1 MGSRGGF
8 DNAMAGGCTP
18 LRGVDAVDV
27 KIKLRADPSSPP
39 DACSHEWAPISR
51 WGDASVCLFPA
62 RPRTAGHCSRPCTRI
77 RLRIRSCRFWGS
89 SMNMTPKKAACVV
102 ICAILLA
109 TLGAGCTQLS
119 SNQTTQSGGITV
131 TDDAGRTVTVA
142 QTPHR
147 IISLAP
153 SITEDLFALGLG
165 GKVVGDTTYDN
176 YPPAAVNI
184 TKVGGF
190 SSPSIEKIVSLNPDI
205 VFASSL
211 ENNTL
216 LSTLSGYGIPTV
228 VINPTSLT
236 GILNDL
242 SLIGKVTGSTGNSSA
257 LVANLTQK
265 MTANSISVAS
275 HPRVL
280 YLVWYDP
287 IMSAG
292 ADTFEG
298 DIIAHA
304 GGINVAQLANV
315 SGYGTMSKESIVALN
330 PSVIIANSAMNSTAV
345 QQVKS
350 DPALATVDAVKNGK
364 IYILDSDII
373 SRPGPRAF
381 DALEQIAG
389 IIRQA
394 S

>member
-1 MGSRGGF
+1 
-8 DNAMAGGCTP
+8 
-18 LRGVDAVDV
+18 
-27 KIKLRADPSSPP
+27 
-39 DACSHEWAPISR
+39 
-51 WGDASVCLFPA
+51 
-62 RPRTAGHCSRPCTRI
+62 
-77 RLRIRSCRFWGS
+77 
-89 SMNMTPKKAACVV
+89 MNITPKKAACVV
-102 ICAILLA
+102 ICALLLA

-280 YLVWYDP
+280 YLVWYNP

>member
-1 MGSRGGF
+1 M
-8 DNAMAGGCTP
+8 NITP
-18 LRGVDAVDV
+18 R
-27 KIKLRADPSSPP
+27 
-39 DACSHEWAPISR
+39 
-51 WGDASVCLFPA
+51 
-62 RPRTAGHCSRPCTRI
+62 
-77 RLRIRSCRFWGS
+77 
-89 SMNMTPKKAACVV
+89 KAACVV

-131 TDDAGRTVTVA
+131 TDDAGRTVTIA

-176 YPPAAVNI
+176 YPPAAANI

-190 SSPSIEKIVSLNPDI
+190 SSPSIEKIVSLNPDV

-228 VINPTSLT
+228 VLNPTSLT

-242 SLIGKVTGSTGNSSA
+242 SLIGKASGSAGNSSA

-265 MTANSISVAS
+265 MTTNSISVAS

-280 YLVWYDP
+280 YLVWYNP

-304 GGINVAQLANV
+304 GGINVAQLANA

-364 IYILDSDII
+364 IYILNGDII

>member
-1 MGSRGGF
+1 
-8 DNAMAGGCTP
+8 
-18 LRGVDAVDV
+18 
-27 KIKLRADPSSPP
+27 
-39 DACSHEWAPISR
+39 
-51 WGDASVCLFPA
+51 
-62 RPRTAGHCSRPCTRI
+62 
-77 RLRIRSCRFWGS
+77 
-89 SMNMTPKKAACVV
+89 MNITPKKAACVV
-102 ICAILLA
+102 ICALLLA

-190 SSPSIEKIVSLNPDI
+190 SSPSIEKIVSLNPDV

-228 VINPTSLT
+228 VLNPTSLT

-242 SLIGKVTGSTGNSSA
+242 SLIGKVSGSAGNSSA

>member
-1 MGSRGGF
+1 
-8 DNAMAGGCTP
+8 
-18 LRGVDAVDV
+18 
-27 KIKLRADPSSPP
+27 
-39 DACSHEWAPISR
+39 
-51 WGDASVCLFPA
+51 
-62 RPRTAGHCSRPCTRI
+62 
-77 RLRIRSCRFWGS
+77 
-89 SMNMTPKKAACVV
+89 MNITPKKAACVV

-131 TDDAGRTVTVA
+131 TDDAGRTVTIA

-190 SSPSIEKIVSLNPDI
+190 SSPSIEKIVSLNPDV

-228 VINPTSLT
+228 VLNPTSLT

-242 SLIGKVTGSTGNSSA
+242 SLIGKVSGSAGNSSA

-280 YLVWYDP
+280 YLVWYNP

>member
-1 MGSRGGF
+1 
-8 DNAMAGGCTP
+8 
-18 LRGVDAVDV
+18 
-27 KIKLRADPSSPP
+27 
-39 DACSHEWAPISR
+39 
-51 WGDASVCLFPA
+51 
-62 RPRTAGHCSRPCTRI
+62 
-77 RLRIRSCRFWGS
+77 
-89 SMNMTPKKAACVV
+89 MNITPKKAACVV

-131 TDDAGRTVTVA
+131 TDDAGRTVTIA

-190 SSPSIEKIVSLNPDI
+190 SSPSIEKIVSLNPDV

-228 VINPTSLT
+228 VLNPTSLT

-242 SLIGKVTGSTGNSSA
+242 SLIGKASGSAGNSSA

-265 MTANSISVAS
+265 MTTNSISVAS

-280 YLVWYDP
+280 YLVWYNP

-304 GGINVAQLANV
+304 GGINVAQLANA

-364 IYILDSDII
+364 IYILNGDII

>member
-1 MGSRGGF
+1 
-8 DNAMAGGCTP
+8 
-18 LRGVDAVDV
+18 
-27 KIKLRADPSSPP
+27 
-39 DACSHEWAPISR
+39 
-51 WGDASVCLFPA
+51 
-62 RPRTAGHCSRPCTRI
+62 
-77 RLRIRSCRFWGS
+77 
-89 SMNMTPKKAACVV
+89 MNITPKKAACVV

-190 SSPSIEKIVSLNPDI
+190 SSPSIEKIVSLNPDV

-228 VINPTSLT
+228 VINPTSLS

-257 LVANLTQK
+257 LVTNLTQR
-265 MTANSISVAS
+265 MNANSISVAS

-280 YLVWYDP
+280 YLVWYNP

>member
-1 MGSRGGF
+1 
-8 DNAMAGGCTP
+8 
-18 LRGVDAVDV
+18 
-27 KIKLRADPSSPP
+27 
-39 DACSHEWAPISR
+39 
-51 WGDASVCLFPA
+51 
-62 RPRTAGHCSRPCTRI
+62 
-77 RLRIRSCRFWGS
+77 
-89 SMNMTPKKAACVV
+89 MNITQKKAACIV
-102 ICAILLA
+102 IAAVLLA

-142 QTPHR
+142 QTPNR
-147 IISLAP
+147 IVSLAP

-165 GKVVGDTTYDN
+165 NKVVGDTSYDN

-190 SSPSIEKIVSLNPDI
+190 STPNIEKIVSLSPDI
-205 VFASSL
+205 VFASNL
-211 ENNTL
+211 ENNTV
-216 LSTLSGYGIPTV
+216 LSALSGYGIPTV
-228 VINPTSLT
+228 VISPTSLT
-236 GILNDL
+236 GVLNDL
-242 SLIGKVTGSTGNSSA
+242 SMIGKVTGSTGNSSA
-257 LVANLTQK
+257 LVANLTQR
-265 MTANSISVAS
+265 MTAYNTSVAS

-287 IMSAG
+287 IKSAG

-298 DIIAHA
+298 DIITHA

-315 SGYGTMSKESIVALN
+315 SGYGTLSKESIVALN

-350 DPALATVDAVKNGK
+350 DPALATVDAVKNNK
-364 IYILDSDII
+364 IFILDSDVI

-381 DALEQIAG
+381 DALEQITG

>member
-1 MGSRGGF
+1 
-8 DNAMAGGCTP
+8 
-18 LRGVDAVDV
+18 
-27 KIKLRADPSSPP
+27 
-39 DACSHEWAPISR
+39 
-51 WGDASVCLFPA
+51 
-62 RPRTAGHCSRPCTRI
+62 
-77 RLRIRSCRFWGS
+77 
-89 SMNMTPKKAACVV
+89 MNITPKKAACVV
-102 ICAILLA
+102 ICALLLA

-265 MTANSISVAS
+265 MTANSISVSS

-280 YLVWYDP
+280 YLVWYNP

>member
-1 MGSRGGF
+1 
-8 DNAMAGGCTP
+8 
-18 LRGVDAVDV
+18 
-27 KIKLRADPSSPP
+27 
-39 DACSHEWAPISR
+39 
-51 WGDASVCLFPA
+51 
-62 RPRTAGHCSRPCTRI
+62 
-77 RLRIRSCRFWGS
+77 
-89 SMNMTPKKAACVV
+89 MNITPKKAACVV
-102 ICAILLA
+102 ICALLLA

>member
-1 MGSRGGF
+1 
-8 DNAMAGGCTP
+8 
-18 LRGVDAVDV
+18 
-27 KIKLRADPSSPP
+27 
-39 DACSHEWAPISR
+39 
-51 WGDASVCLFPA
+51 
-62 RPRTAGHCSRPCTRI
+62 
-77 RLRIRSCRFWGS
+77 
-89 SMNMTPKKAACVV
+89 MNITPKKAACVV
-102 ICAILLA
+102 ICALLLA

-242 SLIGKVTGSTGNSSA
+242 SLIGKVTGSTGNISA

>member
-1 MGSRGGF
+1 
-8 DNAMAGGCTP
+8 
-18 LRGVDAVDV
+18 
-27 KIKLRADPSSPP
+27 
-39 DACSHEWAPISR
+39 
-51 WGDASVCLFPA
+51 
-62 RPRTAGHCSRPCTRI
+62 
-77 RLRIRSCRFWGS
+77 
-89 SMNMTPKKAACVV
+89 MNITPKKAACVV
-102 ICAILLA
+102 ICALLLA

-228 VINPTSLT
+228 VLNPTSLT

-242 SLIGKVTGSTGNSSA
+242 SLIGKVSGSAGNSSA

>member
-1 MGSRGGF
+1 
-8 DNAMAGGCTP
+8 
-18 LRGVDAVDV
+18 
-27 KIKLRADPSSPP
+27 
-39 DACSHEWAPISR
+39 
-51 WGDASVCLFPA
+51 
-62 RPRTAGHCSRPCTRI
+62 
-77 RLRIRSCRFWGS
+77 
-89 SMNMTPKKAACVV
+89 MNITPKKAACVV

-190 SSPSIEKIVSLNPDI
+190 SSPSIEKIVSLNPDV

-228 VINPTSLT
+228 VLNPTSLT

-242 SLIGKVTGSTGNSSA
+242 SLIGKVSGSAGNSSA

-280 YLVWYDP
+280 YLVWYNP

-381 DALEQIAG
+381 DALEQIAV

>member
-1 MGSRGGF
+1 
-8 DNAMAGGCTP
+8 
-18 LRGVDAVDV
+18 
-27 KIKLRADPSSPP
+27 
-39 DACSHEWAPISR
+39 
-51 WGDASVCLFPA
+51 
-62 RPRTAGHCSRPCTRI
+62 
-77 RLRIRSCRFWGS
+77 
-89 SMNMTPKKAACVV
+89 MNITPKKAACIV

-109 TLGAGCTQLS
+109 TLGAGCAQLS

-190 SSPSIEKIVSLNPDI
+190 SSPSIEKIVSLNPDV

-228 VINPTSLT
+228 VINPTSLS

-257 LVANLTQK
+257 LVTNLTQR
-265 MTANSISVAS
+265 MNANSISVAS

-280 YLVWYDP
+280 YLVWYNP

>member
-1 MGSRGGF
+1 
-8 DNAMAGGCTP
+8 
-18 LRGVDAVDV
+18 
-27 KIKLRADPSSPP
+27 
-39 DACSHEWAPISR
+39 
-51 WGDASVCLFPA
+51 
-62 RPRTAGHCSRPCTRI
+62 
-77 RLRIRSCRFWGS
+77 
-89 SMNMTPKKAACVV
+89 MNITPKKAACVV
-102 ICAILLA
+102 ICALLLA

-119 SNQTTQSGGITV
+119 SNQTTRSGGVTV
-131 TDDAGRTVTVA
+131 TDDSGRTVTVA

>member
-1 MGSRGGF
+1 
-8 DNAMAGGCTP
+8 
-18 LRGVDAVDV
+18 
-27 KIKLRADPSSPP
+27 
-39 DACSHEWAPISR
+39 
-51 WGDASVCLFPA
+51 
-62 RPRTAGHCSRPCTRI
+62 
-77 RLRIRSCRFWGS
+77 
-89 SMNMTPKKAACVV
+89 MNITPKKAACVV

-228 VINPTSLT
+228 VLNPTSLT

-242 SLIGKVTGSTGNSSA
+242 SLIGKVSGSAGNSSA

>member
-1 MGSRGGF
+1 
-8 DNAMAGGCTP
+8 
-18 LRGVDAVDV
+18 
-27 KIKLRADPSSPP
+27 
-39 DACSHEWAPISR
+39 
-51 WGDASVCLFPA
+51 
-62 RPRTAGHCSRPCTRI
+62 
-77 RLRIRSCRFWGS
+77 
-89 SMNMTPKKAACVV
+89 VV
-102 ICAILLA
+102 L
-109 TLGAGCTQLS
+109 
-119 SNQTTQSGGITV
+119 
-131 TDDAGRTVTVA
+131 
-142 QTPHR
+142 
-147 IISLAP
+147 
-153 SITEDLFALGLG
+153 
-165 GKVVGDTTYDN
+165 
-176 YPPAAVNI
+176 
-184 TKVGGF
+184 
-190 SSPSIEKIVSLNPDI
+190 
-205 VFASSL
+205 
-211 ENNTL
+211 
-216 LSTLSGYGIPTV
+216 
-228 VINPTSLT
+228 NPTSLT

-257 LVANLTQK
+257 LVTNLTQR
-265 MTANSISVAS
+265 MNANSISVAS

-280 YLVWYDP
+280 YLVWYNP

>member
-1 MGSRGGF
+1 
-8 DNAMAGGCTP
+8 
-18 LRGVDAVDV
+18 
-27 KIKLRADPSSPP
+27 
-39 DACSHEWAPISR
+39 
-51 WGDASVCLFPA
+51 
-62 RPRTAGHCSRPCTRI
+62 
-77 RLRIRSCRFWGS
+77 
-89 SMNMTPKKAACVV
+89 MNITQKKAACVV
-102 ICAILLA
+102 IAAVLLA

-142 QTPHR
+142 QTPNR
-147 IISLAP
+147 IVSLAP

-165 GKVVGDTTYDN
+165 NKVVGDTSYDN

-190 SSPSIEKIVSLNPDI
+190 STPNIEKIVSLSPDI
-205 VFASSL
+205 VFASNL
-211 ENNTL
+211 ENNTV
-216 LSTLSGYGIPTV
+216 LSALSGYGIPTV
-228 VINPTSLT
+228 VISPTSLT
-236 GILNDL
+236 GILNDF
-242 SLIGKVTGSTGNSSA
+242 SMIGKVTGSTGNSSA
-257 LVANLTQK
+257 LVANLTQR
-265 MTANSISVAS
+265 MTAYNTSVAS

-287 IMSAG
+287 ITSAG

-298 DIIAHA
+298 DIITHA

-315 SGYGTMSKESIVALN
+315 SGYGTLSKESIVALN

-350 DPALATVDAVKNGK
+350 DPALATVDAVKNNK
-364 IYILDSDII
+364 IFILDSDVI

-381 DALEQIAG
+381 DALEQITG

>member
-1 MGSRGGF
+1 
-8 DNAMAGGCTP
+8 
-18 LRGVDAVDV
+18 
-27 KIKLRADPSSPP
+27 
-39 DACSHEWAPISR
+39 
-51 WGDASVCLFPA
+51 
-62 RPRTAGHCSRPCTRI
+62 
-77 RLRIRSCRFWGS
+77 
-89 SMNMTPKKAACVV
+89 MNITPKKAACVV
-102 ICAILLA
+102 ICAILLP

>member
-1 MGSRGGF
+1 
-8 DNAMAGGCTP
+8 
-18 LRGVDAVDV
+18 
-27 KIKLRADPSSPP
+27 
-39 DACSHEWAPISR
+39 
-51 WGDASVCLFPA
+51 
-62 RPRTAGHCSRPCTRI
+62 
-77 RLRIRSCRFWGS
+77 
-89 SMNMTPKKAACVV
+89 MNITPKKAACVV
-102 ICAILLA
+102 ICALLLA

-190 SSPSIEKIVSLNPDI
+190 SSPSIEKIVSLSPDI

>member
-1 MGSRGGF
+1 
-8 DNAMAGGCTP
+8 
-18 LRGVDAVDV
+18 
-27 KIKLRADPSSPP
+27 
-39 DACSHEWAPISR
+39 
-51 WGDASVCLFPA
+51 
-62 RPRTAGHCSRPCTRI
+62 
-77 RLRIRSCRFWGS
+77 
-89 SMNMTPKKAACVV
+89 MNITQEKVACVV
-102 ICAILLA
+102 IAAVLLA

-119 SNQTTQSGGITV
+119 SNQTTQLGGITV

-142 QTPHR
+142 QTPNR
-147 IISLAP
+147 IVSLAP

-165 GKVVGDTTYDN
+165 DKVVGDTSYDN

-190 SSPSIEKIVSLNPDI
+190 STPNIEKIVSLSPDI
-205 VFASSL
+205 VFASNL
-211 ENNTL
+211 ENNTV
-216 LSTLSGYGIPTV
+216 LSALSGYGIPTV

-257 LVANLTQK
+257 LVANLTQR
-265 MTANSISVAS
+265 MTAYNTSVAS
-275 HPRVL
+275 HPSVL

-287 IMSAG
+287 IKSAG

-304 GGINVAQLANV
+304 GGTNVAQLANV
-315 SGYGTMSKESIVALN
+315 SGYGTLSKESIVSLN
-330 PSVIIANSAMNSTAV
+330 PSVIIANSAMNSSAV

-350 DPALATVDAVKNGK
+350 DPALSTVDAVKNNK
-364 IYILDSDII
+364 IFILDSDVI

-381 DALEQIAG
+381 DALEQITG
-389 IIRQA
+389 IIHQA

>member
-1 MGSRGGF
+1 
-8 DNAMAGGCTP
+8 
-18 LRGVDAVDV
+18 
-27 KIKLRADPSSPP
+27 
-39 DACSHEWAPISR
+39 
-51 WGDASVCLFPA
+51 
-62 RPRTAGHCSRPCTRI
+62 
-77 RLRIRSCRFWGS
+77 
-89 SMNMTPKKAACVV
+89 MNITPKKAACVV
-102 ICAILLA
+102 ICALLLA

-190 SSPSIEKIVSLNPDI
+190 SSPSIEKIVSLNPDV

-265 MTANSISVAS
+265 MTANSISVSS

-280 YLVWYDP
+280 YLVWYNP

>member
-1 MGSRGGF
+1 
-8 DNAMAGGCTP
+8 
-18 LRGVDAVDV
+18 
-27 KIKLRADPSSPP
+27 
-39 DACSHEWAPISR
+39 
-51 WGDASVCLFPA
+51 
-62 RPRTAGHCSRPCTRI
+62 
-77 RLRIRSCRFWGS
+77 
-89 SMNMTPKKAACVV
+89 MNITPKKAACVV
-102 ICAILLA
+102 ICALLLA

-131 TDDAGRTVTVA
+131 TDDSGRTVTVA

>member
-1 MGSRGGF
+1 
-8 DNAMAGGCTP
+8 
-18 LRGVDAVDV
+18 
-27 KIKLRADPSSPP
+27 
-39 DACSHEWAPISR
+39 
-51 WGDASVCLFPA
+51 
-62 RPRTAGHCSRPCTRI
+62 
-77 RLRIRSCRFWGS
+77 
-89 SMNMTPKKAACVV
+89 MNITQKKAACVV
-102 ICAILLA
+102 IAAVLLA

-142 QTPHR
+142 QTPNR
-147 IISLAP
+147 IVSLAP

-165 GKVVGDTTYDN
+165 NKVVGDTSYDN

-190 SSPSIEKIVSLNPDI
+190 STPNIEKIVSLSPDI
-205 VFASSL
+205 VFASNL
-211 ENNTL
+211 ENNTV
-216 LSTLSGYGIPTV
+216 LSALSGYGIPTV
-228 VINPTSLT
+228 VISPTSLT
-236 GILNDL
+236 GVLNDL
-242 SLIGKVTGSTGNSSA
+242 SMIGKVTGSTGNSSA
-257 LVANLTQK
+257 LVANLTQR
-265 MTANSISVAS
+265 MTAYNTSVAS

-287 IMSAG
+287 IKSAG

-298 DIIAHA
+298 DIITHA

-315 SGYGTMSKESIVALN
+315 SGYGTLSKESIVALN

-350 DPALATVDAVKNGK
+350 DPALATVDAVKNNK
-364 IYILDSDII
+364 IFILDSDVI

-381 DALEQIAG
+381 DALEQITG